1 MRFRKGHRQD
11 DEIKAEQ
18 TPVNGAAAENG
29 DMAEGK
35 TAEENTAAEAAPVSE
50 LSEIE
55 SSAGVAADSQAEKIA
70 ALEDQLLRLRAEFA
84 NFRKRTERE
93 RSELAAH
100 VKVAVYREVLPTLDD
115 FERFFRHVEERNEAL
130 DRDFVQGIE
139 MIHKSLAG
147 VLQRQGIEPIQETG
161 VPFDPNFHEAMLTG
175 PVEDEA
181 LDHTVIQVL
190 EAGYR
195 LGETVIRPARVQVG
209 VFSGH

>member
-1 MRFRKGHRQD
+1 MKFRKGHKQD
-11 DEIKAEQ
+11 DEIKPERAS
-18 TPVNGAAAENG
+18 VNGAGAEAGSMAGETPSQENAAAETPTVPERN
-29 DMAEGK
+29 
-35 TAEENTAAEAAPVSE
+35 EA
-50 LSEIE
+50 E
-55 SSAGVAADSQAEKIA
+55 SSGGVSADTQTEKIA

-93 RSELAAH
+93 RSELATH
-100 VKVAVYREVLPTLDD
+100 VKAAVYREILPTLDD
-115 FERFFRHVEERNEAL
+115 FERFFRHVEERNETL

-175 PVEDEA
+175 QVQDAA
-181 LDHTVIQVL
+181 LDHTVLQVL
-190 EAGYR
+190 EPGYR

-209 VFSGH
+209 VYGD